1 MTHKNRIDIKNQ
13 FLFRAKNQQNRQKR
27 MTHFVDKYM
36 EDDIIYRIIGFI
48 QDNIYLLA
56 SILFLTIA
64 SFISGKIYGIK
75 TQSVIYS
82 LKERYANI
90 ELQKKKLRNQIHFLA
105 SAEKVLK
112 KLVYVLLGFEIILI
126 SNMIYHR
133 GFDYSII
140 INNTLSRNLIL
151 GMVFGM
157 FVSLISNRFIRKHK
171 ESKRRFLAT
180 IDSGMNEIA
189 RKLVESLGPELTK
202 VLKAQ
207 LLTSSIQTIHTR
219 TKEVQTDTIKKE
231 PKPVTIPPEVVAQ
244 LNGRIEMLEKENM
257 FLRSQSD
264 FDRIGKDI
272 DKKDLG
278 HHQAFLK
285 RIQAFEWC
293 DNCLQYAENH
303 EVPDQRGGQEN
314 KNDDINSPE
323 KTHPAAENNENSN
336 EEKPSEEINKDK
348 KEEKEEVDSIEEN
361 GETQKKGE
369 CQKECLK
376 RYFELGFEISEK
388 FNREESELE
397 ELREKYKSITKIN

>member
-1 MTHKNRIDIKNQ
+1 
-13 FLFRAKNQQNRQKR
+13 

-56 SILFLTIA
+56 SIFLIA
-64 SFISGKIYGIK
+64 IISFISGKIYGIK

-90 ELQKKKLRNQIHFLA
+90 ELQKKKLRKQINFLA
-105 SAEKVLK
+105 SSEKVLK
-112 KLVYVLLGFEIILI
+112 KLVYVLLVFEMTLI

-140 INNTLSRNLIL
+140 LANTLSRNLVL

-157 FVSLISNRFIRKHK
+157 LASLISTRFIRKYK
-171 ESKRRFLAT
+171 EGKRRFLAT

-257 FLRSQSD
+257 FLRSQLD
-264 FDRIGKDI
+264 LDRIGKDI

-278 HHQAFLK
+278 HHRAFLK

-293 DNCLQYAENH
+293 DNCLQYAENN
-303 EVPDQRGGQEN
+303 EVPDQRGVVEN

-323 KTHPAAENNENSN
+323 KTHPVAENNESSN
-336 EEKPSEEINKDK
+336 EEKPSEEKVEAK
-348 KEEKEEVDSIEEN
+348 AKEEKEETNSIEEN
-361 GETQKKGE
+361 AEVPKKGE